1 MNQAG
6 RIEALWV
13 KRAHKGP
20 MDATDTLRLVAGEGV
35 AGSADRSRTR
45 QVTVIEAETFE
56 RVGAELGMAVDPAVR
71 RANVLVSGIEL
82 EGRRRH
88 RLHLGSCVIEVVGET
103 RPCERMDEA
112 VPGLQAALSNHWGGG
127 AYGRV
132 LVGGEVQV
140 GDEARLLPP
149 ENSTES

>member
-20 MDATDTLRLVAGEGV
+20 MDATDTLGLVAGKGV

-45 QVTVIEAETFE
+45 QVTIIEAETFE
-56 RVGAELGMAVDPAVR
+56 RVGTELGVEIDPAVR

-82 EGRRRH
+82 EGRRHH

-112 VPGLQAALSNHWGGG
+112 VPGLQGALSDRWGGG

-132 LVGGEVQV
+132 LVGGDIRV
-140 GDEARLLPP
+140 GDQVRLLPP
-149 ENSTES
+149 KDSRDT